1 MVVDLAV
8 LHFAIDSWI
17 FLQDFLQFVK
27 NVHFVQTHVQ
37 FLNQTVDFWS
47 DELILK
53 HGYEGSF

>member
-37 FLNQTVDFWS
+37 FLNQTVYFWS
-47 DELILK
+47 DKLILK
-53 HGYEGSF
+53 HGDEGSF